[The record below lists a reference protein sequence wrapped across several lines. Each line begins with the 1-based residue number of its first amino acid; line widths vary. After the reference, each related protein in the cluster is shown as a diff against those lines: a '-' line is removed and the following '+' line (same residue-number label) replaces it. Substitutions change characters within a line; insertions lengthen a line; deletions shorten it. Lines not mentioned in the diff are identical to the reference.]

1 MVMLFEG
8 YGHGLRLC
16 VCSLGF
22 YWAIKIKDEKVAL
35 RKTANV
41 VICYKHTNIDTSR
54 LLDNS
59 RVYLPFDNYL

>member
-35 RKTANV
+35 QKTANV
-41 VICYKHTNIDTSR
+41 VICYKHTNIDSSLMSSFR
-54 LLDNS
+54 QLKGLLAIW
-59 RVYLPFDNYL
+59 